1 VIATI
6 VDWKALLDVVLYSLA
21 AGIGVTL
28 AFSFAILG
36 GTRFT
41 TMRRDHR
48 AVEAFGYAA
57 LAVVGLGVSATAIV
71 LGIVVM
77 TSK

>member
-1 VIATI
+1 MIATV
-6 VDWKALLDVVLYSLA
+6 VDWAALRDVVLYSLG

-28 AFSFAILG
+28 AFSLAILG
-36 GTRFT
+36 GTRFAD
-41 TMRRDHR
+41 MRRDER
-48 AVEAFGYAA
+48 GVEAFGYAA
-57 LAVVGLGVSATAIV
+57 LAVVALGVSVGAIV

>member
-1 VIATI
+1 MIATV
-6 VDWKALLDVVLYSLA
+6 VDWAALLDVVLYSLA
-21 AGIGVTL
+21 AGIGVTI
-28 AFSFAILG
+28 AFSLAILG

-41 TMRRDHR
+41 DMRRDER
-48 AVEAFGYAA
+48 GVEAFAYAA